1 MQRQAQ
7 LALIAAEVV
16 AHEIGILGEVDGL
29 EGQAAE
35 TLPPVNSLI
44 LGGGGTAAAGLGA
57 PLAVGMQIGLNT
69 DEEQINKGG
78 GKRKCL
84 GNHHQTKINCNH
96 KSIKIIMMQTTRPF
110 FSLSFWFWVFP

>member
-1 MQRQAQ
+1 MSRDVFLKKKTNSQAC
-7 LALIAAEVV
+7 
-16 AHEIGILGEVDGL
+16 
-29 EGQAAE
+29 
-35 TLPPVNSLI
+35 
-44 LGGGGTAAAGLGA
+44 
-57 PLAVGMQIGLNT
+57 VGMQIGLNT